1 MQNPKLIL
9 SFFLLKIIK
18 ELGFM
23 PNLANG
29 EEIISQEIKK
39 DILILEQSTIDSL
52 NTISLTSN
60 NYIDMITF
68 FENYIQKHLKLN
80 KEIQSLNAIKDL
92 ACG

>member
-1 MQNPKLIL
+1 
-9 SFFLLKIIK
+9 
-18 ELGFM
+18 M

-60 NYIDMITF
+60 NCIDIITF
-68 FENYIQKHLKLN
+68 FENYIRKHLKLN
-80 KEIQSLNAIKDL
+80 KEMQTLNAIKDL